1 MRCPLQQ
8 YANNPAVQVVEVLD
22 NSLNVNCSISA
33 NLTITGPETN
43 QTITNG
49 TCYTTGEYF
58 FNYTI
63 NTTGLFTFTPIVSSA
78 STNETCK
85 VIVIDS
91 RKTTIP
97 DSNYLSITI
106 ILIICATIYM
116 KKSLLRER
124 RE

>member
-8 YANNPAVQVVEVLD
+8 YTRNPAVQVIEVLD
-22 NSLNVNCSISA
+22 NSLQVNCSISA
-33 NLTITGPETN
+33 NLSIIGPETN
-43 QTITNG
+43 QTITDK
-49 TCYTTGEYF
+49 TCYNTGEYF

-63 NTTGLFTFTPIVSSA
+63 NNTGLFTFTPIVSDT

-106 ILIICATIYM
+106 ILIICAAIYM
-116 KKSLLRER
+116 KKLSSQER
-124 RE
+124 QE